1 MNKVVAFGDFVR
13 EHTAAVCTLA
23 GLIILILG
31 LLLYRMNMNGKKLA
45 AALEEAKREKEYAYR
60 RNLCNNALEESESGR
75 ADPDWEQADKTG
87 NKSRFPSHGRI
98 EVDHGGK
105 NANTDR

>member
-1 MNKVVAFGDFVR
+1 
-13 EHTAAVCTLA
+13 
-23 GLIILILG
+23 
-31 LLLYRMNMNGKKLA
+31 MNGKKLA

-75 ADPDWEQADKTG
+75 ADPDREQADKTG